1 MGEKDPPVL
10 RSLLTNV
17 WLLVCIMAAA
27 SCLGLAVQLFSHR
40 PLDAGLL
47 GSRLALGVPAT
58 LGALA
63 GLYGIVTTVILAFR
77 NPRLRRLRAN
87 LETLR
92 RRTEELES
100 VQLTQRARLDQLSTL
115 REVAT
120 MVNQESDFG
129 IIAEKVLD
137 LLHGLLEPLEATI
150 FVREEDKPRMVPF
163 AHYAGGKVLTG
174 RRILTR
180 TIPDFDPAQFESHSV
195 ICRVH
200 GREFHAIVPLK
211 VQDEVHGVLLLV
223 FPTDA
228 RPAEQQIAA
237 FNRTYRPMLL
247 EISHHISLA
256 VKTKHLHTKA
266 VVDGLTRLYSRSH
279 FNTQLQAAVELGQR
293 ASEPFSLIL
302 IDIDHFKSVN
312 DTHGHATGDVILTRV
327 AKRIQTSLRK
337 YDTAYR
343 YGGEE
348 LAVILPRTQ
357 MKQAAG
363 TAERLRAI
371 TEAQKFRGADGKL
384 IKVTVSLGVAQ
395 FGPTDTAEVIFSR
408 ADQSLY
414 RAKEQG
420 RNCVVAAA

>member
-77 NPRLRRLRAN
+77 NPRLRRLQAN

-228 RPAEQQIAA
+228 RPAEQQMAA

>member
-63 GLYGIVTTVILAFR
+63 GLYGIVMTVILAFR
-77 NPRLRRLRAN
+77 NPRLRRLQAN

-92 RRTEELES
+92 RRTDELKS
-100 VQLTQRARLDQLSTL
+100 LQLTQRARLDQLSTL

-120 MVNQESDFG
+120 IVNQESDFG
-129 IIAEKVLD
+129 IIAKKVLD

-163 AHYAGGKVLTG
+163 AHYAGGKVRTG

-395 FGPTDTAEVIFSR
+395 FGPTDTAEILFSR

>member
-77 NPRLRRLRAN
+77 NPRLRRLQAN

>member
-27 SCLGLAVQLFSHR
+27 SCLGLAVELFSHR

-47 GSRLALGVPAT
+47 GSRLALGAPAT